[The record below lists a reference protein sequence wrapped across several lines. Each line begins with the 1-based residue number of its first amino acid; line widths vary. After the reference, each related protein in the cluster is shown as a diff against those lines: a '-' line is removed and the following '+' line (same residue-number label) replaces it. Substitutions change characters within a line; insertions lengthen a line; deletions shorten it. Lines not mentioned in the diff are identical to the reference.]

1 MVNHE
6 SCCVTV
12 RDCCWLCAAGGCFRV
27 SVSACALHI
36 KGVCKG
42 LGEKDFFHGVKAQIE
57 WEKSLFSLPHIIC
70 FRWIDKSNMLRFDRL
85 LESTAELL
93 KIVQKWLRG
102 LIINSC

>member
-1 MVNHE
+1 M
-6 SCCVTV
+6 TV